1 MCKANN
7 KKKAFTLTE
16 LLVVVIVIGVL
27 SAAVLPKFSKVIET
41 RKTTEAEELMA
52 SIRTEQEK
60 RCALDKQYIA
70 DDISRLND
78 IVKNPDT
85 KNYEIT
91 LQGTGVIAS
100 SKGNYSY
107 TLEMPSYL
115 DGRIC
120 CRGNDCEK
128 LNKNYPNCDEGF
140 TYEPSPESCA
150 GTIPPVEPEI
160 HPCTGSDT
168 QPCGCQNKGTQSRTC
183 NTTTGEWSDWSACSI
198 SDSCE
203 CTGEKK
209 DRQACTAGNTC
220 GFETRTATC
229 DVTTGEWK
237 YGSWN
242 KSGCTSQPTQTSKS
256 CSSCGGMQS
265 ITYTCNKDSG
275 SWDSTFGDCDKPEEE
290 CDDCVDGREVVSG
303 YSGADTCDGDDQ
315 NKYMPMLAVSIGK
328 FECYDVY
335 TQSAGTSTG
344 SSGGCKDDP
353 YHPLSCPIG
362 QEKRCISGSYRC
374 ITPCPS
380 GGCAGGTTNPI
391 GDDFQLDT
399 GSLMLKVVEKVT
411 VCGRGGAI
419 IDKPIIDDEPVI
431 NTSCTKV
438 GQTCNPGIAGYSG
451 KWVEQWGGGCCCEP
465 VCPANMPAGT
475 NCPSKCLQM
484 LN

>member
-60 RCALDKQYIA
+60 RCALDKPYIA

-160 HPCTGSDT
+160 HLCTGSDT
-168 QPCGCQNKGTQSRTC
+168 QACGCQNKGTQSRTC

-209 DRQACTAGNTC
+209 ERQACTAGNTC

-237 YGSWN
+237 YGAWN
-242 KSGCTSQPTQTSKS
+242 TSACAAKPETTKECDAGYTGTQTRSV
-256 CSSCGGMQS
+256 
-265 ITYTCNKDSG
+265 TCTNG
-275 SWDSTFGDCDKPEEE
+275 SWVMGDWQGECTAASCDPDGSKQNECWEGMTFDCENGLIGETRWDANTCE
-290 CDDCVDGREVVSG
+290 CKDYCPVCSWGYGECSDDQWGK
-303 YSGADTCDGDDQ
+303 DTCDGDSLKLF
-315 NKYMPMLAVSIGK
+315 NAALAG
-328 FECYDVY
+328 EDVIP
-335 TQSAGTSTG
+335 AGPQTCIDLYAASSG
-344 SSGGCKDDP
+344 SSSGNTGCGWDGNP
-353 YHPLSCPIG
+353 YHSNTCPTG
-362 QEKRCISGSYRC
+362 QVGACVGGKWTCY
-374 ITPCPS
+374 TPCPK
-380 GGCAGGTTNPI
+380 GGCANGTMNPMP
-391 GDDFQLDT
+391 DMP
-399 GSLMLKVVEKVT
+399 LMTDNVRVACRVVT
-411 VCGRGGAI
+411 
-419 IDKPIIDDEPVI
+419 
-431 NTSCTKV
+431 
-438 GQTCNPGIAGYSG
+438 QTCTYKS
-451 KWVEQWGGGCCCEP
+451 
-465 VCPANMPAGT
+465 
-475 NCPSKCLQM
+475 L
-484 LN
+484 